1 MQVKSIK
8 TKKVEVGDKLFDILD
23 EYLPQLHEKD
33 VVVITSKIIS
43 ITQGRMIKNNA
54 EIDKTELIKKEA
66 DYFLPEKYTN
76 FGVHLTIKNN
86 IIIASAGIDESNGHG
101 YYILWP
107 ENLTEETN
115 KIWEYLRKKHG
126 IKQLGVVVTDS
137 KLAPMRRGVT
147 AVGLSW
153 CGFEPIRN
161 YIGKPDIFGK
171 PLRVETLNI
180 VDCIAAASV
189 LEMGEAY
196 EQTPLGIVNEIGQ
209 INFVDRTPSKEE
221 IKEMKIDLGED
232 VFTGILKSVD
242 WKKGGATDRKDL

>member
-1 MQVKSIK
+1 MKVTPIK
-8 TKKVEVGDKLFDILD
+8 TKKVEVGDKLFPILD
-23 EYLPQLHEKD
+23 EFLPKLHEKD
-33 VVVITSKIIS
+33 VVVITSKIVS
-43 ITQGRMIKNNA
+43 ITQGRVLKNDGS
-54 EIDKTELIKKEA
+54 IDKAALVKKEA
-66 DYFLPEKYTN
+66 DLYLPEEYVN
-76 FGVHLTIKNN
+76 FGVFLNIKNN
-86 IIIASAGIDESNGHG
+86 IMIASSGIDESNGHG
-101 YYILWP
+101 YFILWP
-107 ENLTEETN
+107 ENLIEETN

-126 IKQLGVVVTDS
+126 IKQLGIVVTDS
-137 KLAPMRRGVT
+137 KLAPMRKGVT
-147 AVGLSW
+147 GVGLSW

-209 INFVDRTPSKEE
+209 MNFVDRTPSKEE

-242 WKKGGATDRKDL
+242 WQKGGK